1 MEVTGDL
8 RVNCLSEGKELS
20 GVDRLGAERLQGKNM
35 GPVTVDVSLQKF
47 DFEVYKEGKE
57 DSRKWGKQPRPNLHE
72 NVAKYTLKV

>member
-20 GVDRLGAERLQGKNM
+20 GVDRLDAERLQGKNM

-47 DFEVYKEGKE
+47 DFEV
-57 DSRKWGKQPRPNLHE
+57 
-72 NVAKYTLKV
+72 